1 MRWIK
6 DTISFRRIGHLV
18 PFDGLFWFYNQAT
31 MTETTPTSFDR
42 KNVKQPPLLFDE
54 TQSIIAALEK
64 QIGMK
69 LFVYWTSDR
78 GSVCDND
85 VVALYELLKHIGPN
99 EDIALFIKSN
109 GGDVEASLRM
119 VNLMREYNKRV
130 HALIP
135 LESASAATM
144 IALGADD
151 IKMGPLAHLTAIDS
165 SLVHDMSPIDE
176 RNNRRVSVSQ
186 DELARIVSLWNANAK
201 DHHGN
206 PYTDIFQYI
215 HPLVV
220 GAIDRSSSL
229 SIKICKEILS
239 FHIKDEAECDRISKL
254 LNSDYPSH
262 SYPITTREA
271 QRIGLKVSALDSI
284 INDLLL
290 ELNAFYS
297 EMAQKA
303 LTDFNESNYH
313 DNEILNI
320 HEAKGVQI
328 YFQNDKDWNYIQAE
342 RRWQTLND
350 ESSWRKIEKSKGRKV
365 QSVLHIR

>member
-1 MRWIK
+1 
-6 DTISFRRIGHLV
+6 
-18 PFDGLFWFYNQAT
+18 
-31 MTETTPTSFDR
+31 MTEPAPTPIDR
-42 KNVKQPPLLFDE
+42 KNVKQPPILFDQ
-54 TQSIIAALEK
+54 TQLILKRIEK

-69 LFVYWTSDR
+69 LLVYWTSDR

-85 VVALYELLKHIGPN
+85 VLALYEIFKHIGSSQ
-99 EDIALFIKSN
+99 EISLFIKSN
-109 GGDVEASLRM
+109 GGDAEAALRIA
-119 VNLMREYNKRV
+119 NLLRGYNQHV
-130 HALIP
+130 HALVP

-144 IALGADD
+144 IALGADE
-151 IKMGPLAHLTAIDS
+151 IQMGPLAHLTAIDS

-186 DELARIVSLWNANAK
+186 DELARIVALWNANSK
-201 DHHGN
+201 EHHGN

-239 FHIKDEAECDRISKL
+239 FHIQDEAECDRINKL

-271 QRIGLKVSALDSI
+271 RRIGLKVSALEPRV
-284 INDLLL
+284 NDLLL
-290 ELNAFYS
+290 ELNALYS

-303 LTDFNESNYH
+303 LTDFNEYNYH
-313 DNEILNI
+313 DNEVLNI
-320 HEAKGVQI
+320 HEAHDVQI
-328 YFQNDKDWNYIQAE
+328 YYQNDKDWNYIQNE

-350 ESSWRKIEKSKGRKV
+350 ESSWRKTERVKGKKV
-365 QSVLHIR
+365 QSTLHIR

>member
-1 MRWIK
+1 M
-6 DTISFRRIGHLV
+6 TEAAPNPT
-18 PFDGLFWFYNQAT
+18 PFDK
-31 MTETTPTSFDR
+31 
-42 KNVKQPPLLFDE
+42 KNVKQPPLMFDK
-54 TQSIIAALEK
+54 TQSILNALEE
-64 QIGMK
+64 QIGCK
-69 LFVYWTSDR
+69 LLVYWTSDR

-85 VVALYELLKHIGPN
+85 VIALYEIFKHIGN
-99 EDIALFIKSN
+99 SDQIALFIKSN
-109 GGDVEASLRM
+109 GGDVEAALRI
-119 VNLMREYNKRV
+119 VNLLREYNQRV
-130 HALIP
+130 TALVP

-144 IALGADD
+144 IALGADE
-151 IKMGPLAHLTAIDS
+151 IRMGPLAHLTAIDS

-186 DELARIVSLWNANAK
+186 DELARIVSLWNANARE
-201 DHHGN
+201 HHGN

-239 FHIKDEAECDRISKL
+239 FHIRDEAECDRISKL

-271 QRIGLKVSALDSI
+271 RRIGLKVSALDPKV
-284 INDLLL
+284 NDLLL
-290 ELNAFYS
+290 ELNGFYS

-303 LTDFNESNYH
+303 LTDYNEYNYH

-320 HEAKGVQI
+320 HETRGVQI
-328 YFQNDKDWNYIQAE
+328 YYQNDKDWNYIQAE

-350 ESSWRKIEKSKGRKV
+350 ESSWRKIERRKGRKV
-365 QSVLHIR
+365 KSTLHIR

>member
-1 MRWIK
+1 
-6 DTISFRRIGHLV
+6 
-18 PFDGLFWFYNQAT
+18 
-31 MTETTPTSFDR
+31 MTEPSPLPVDR
-42 KNVKQPPLLFDE
+42 KNVKQPPLLFDD
-54 TQSIIAALEK
+54 TQAIITALEK
-64 QIGMK
+64 QIGRK
-69 LFVYWTSDR
+69 LLVYWTSDR

-85 VVALYELLKHIGPN
+85 VVALYEIFKHIGRS
-99 EDIALFIKSN
+99 EEIALFIKSN
-109 GGDVEASLRM
+109 GGDVEASLRL
-119 VNLMREYNKRV
+119 VNLMREYNTRV
-130 HALIP
+130 HALVP

-144 IALGADD
+144 IALGADE
-151 IKMGPLAHLTAIDS
+151 ISMGPLAHLTAIDS

-186 DELARIVSLWNANAK
+186 DELARIVSLWNANSRE
-201 DHHGN
+201 HHGN

-262 SYPITTREA
+262 SYPITMREA
-271 QRIGLKVSALDSI
+271 QRIGLKVSSLDPKV
-284 INDLLL
+284 NDLLL
-290 ELNAFYS
+290 DLNALYS

-303 LTDFNESNYH
+303 LTDFNENNYH
-313 DNEILNI
+313 DNEIINI
-320 HEAKGVQI
+320 HETRGIQI
-328 YFQNDKDWNYIQAE
+328 YYQNDKDWNYIQAE

-350 ESSWRKIEKSKGRKV
+350 ESSWRMTKRVKGK
-365 QSVLHIR
+365 QVLSIVHIR

>member
-1 MRWIK
+1 M
-6 DTISFRRIGHLV
+6 SE
-18 PFDGLFWFYNQAT
+18 P
-31 MTETTPTSFDR
+31 TPTPLDR
-42 KNVKQPPLLFDE
+42 KSIKQPPLLFDD
-54 TQSIIAALEK
+54 TQSIIAALEN
-64 QIGMK
+64 QIGRK
-69 LFVYWTSDR
+69 LLVYWTSDR

-85 VVALYELLKHIGPN
+85 VVALYEIFKHIGSS

-109 GGDVEASLRM
+109 GGDVEASLRL

-130 HALIP
+130 HALVP

-144 IALGADD
+144 IALGADE
-151 IKMGPLAHLTAIDS
+151 IQMGPLAHLTAIDS
-165 SLVHDMSPIDE
+165 SLIHDMSPIDE

-186 DELARIVSLWNANAK
+186 DELARIVALWNANAQ
-201 DHHGN
+201 DHHSN

-239 FHIKDEAECDRISKL
+239 FHIKDEVECDRISKL

-262 SYPITTREA
+262 SYPITMREA
-271 QRIGLKVSALDSI
+271 KRVGLKVSALDPKV
-284 INDLLL
+284 NDLLL
-290 ELNAFYS
+290 ELNGLYS

-313 DNEILNI
+313 DNEIINI
-320 HEAKGVQI
+320 HEARGVQI

-350 ESSWRKIEKSKGRKV
+350 ESSWRKVERVKNKKV
-365 QSVLHIR
+365 KSVLHIR

>member
-1 MRWIK
+1 M
-6 DTISFRRIGHLV
+6 DEPS
-18 PFDGLFWFYNQAT
+18 PAP
-31 MTETTPTSFDR
+31 TPIDK
-42 KNVKQPPLLFDE
+42 KNVKQPPLLFDD
-54 TQSIIAALEK
+54 TQAIITNIER
-64 QIGMK
+64 QIGRK
-69 LFVYWTSDR
+69 LLVYWTSDR
-78 GSVCDND
+78 GSVCSND
-85 VVALYELLKHIGPN
+85 VVALYEIFKQIGRS

-109 GGDVEASLRM
+109 GGDVEASLRL
-119 VNLMREYNKRV
+119 VNLMREYNTRV
-130 HALIP
+130 HALVP

-144 IALGADD
+144 IALGADE
-151 IKMGPLAHLTAIDS
+151 IQMGPLAHLTAIDS

-186 DELARIVSLWNANAK
+186 DELARIVALWNANSRE
-201 DHHGN
+201 HHGN

-262 SYPITTREA
+262 SYPITMREA
-271 QRIGLKVSALDSI
+271 QRIGLKVSSLEPKV
-284 INDLLL
+284 NDLLL
-290 ELNAFYS
+290 DLNALYS

-303 LTDFNESNYH
+303 LTDFNEYNYH
-313 DNEILNI
+313 DNEIINI
-320 HEAKGVQI
+320 HETRGIQI

-350 ESSWRKIEKSKGRKV
+350 ESSWRMTRRVKGKTIL
-365 QSVLHIR
+365 SILHIR

>member
-1 MRWIK
+1 
-6 DTISFRRIGHLV
+6 
-18 PFDGLFWFYNQAT
+18 
-31 MTETTPTSFDR
+31 MTESTLNNSIDH
-42 KNVKQPPLLFDE
+42 KNIKQPPLLYDE
-54 TQSIIAALEK
+54 TQAIIAKIEK
-64 QIGMK
+64 QIGSK
-69 LFVYWTSDR
+69 LLVYWTSDR

-85 VVALYELLKHIGPN
+85 VIALYEIFKHIGPS
-99 EDIALFIKSN
+99 EDISLFIKSN
-109 GGDVEASLRM
+109 GGDVEASLRL
-119 VNLMREYNKRV
+119 VNLMREYNKCI
-130 HALIP
+130 HALVP

-151 IKMGPLAHLTAIDS
+151 IQMGPLAHLTAIDS

-186 DELARIVSLWNANAK
+186 DELARIVSLWNANSK
-201 DHHGN
+201 EHHSN
-206 PYTDIFQYI
+206 PYTDIFLYI

-262 SYPITTREA
+262 SYPITAREA
-271 QRIGLKVSALDSI
+271 KRLGLNVSTLDSKA
-284 INDLLL
+284 NDLLL
-290 ELNAFYS
+290 ELNALYS

-303 LTDFNESNYH
+303 LTDFNEYNYH

-320 HEAKGVQI
+320 HEARGVQI
-328 YFQNDKDWNYIQAE
+328 YYQNDKDWNYIQAE

-350 ESSWRKIEKSKGRKV
+350 ESSWRKVEKIRGQKV
-365 QSVLHIR
+365 QSILHIR

>member
-1 MRWIK
+1 M
-6 DTISFRRIGHLV
+6 SE
-18 PFDGLFWFYNQAT
+18 Q
-31 MTETTPTSFDR
+31 TPAPVDR

-54 TQSIIAALEK
+54 TQSIIAAIQK
-64 QIGMK
+64 QIGRK
-69 LFVYWTSDR
+69 LLVYWTSDR

-85 VVALYELLKHIGPN
+85 VVALYEIFKHIGRS
-99 EDIALFIKSN
+99 EDIDLFIKSN
-109 GGDVEASLRM
+109 GGDVEASLRL
-119 VNLMREYNKRV
+119 VNLMREYNTRV
-130 HALIP
+130 HALVP

-144 IALGADD
+144 IALGADE
-151 IKMGPLAHLTAIDS
+151 ISMGPLAHLTAIDS

-186 DELARIVSLWNANAK
+186 DELARIVSLWNANSRE
-201 DHHGN
+201 HHGN

-271 QRIGLKVSALDSI
+271 QRIGLKVSTLEPKV
-284 INDLLL
+284 NDLLL
-290 ELNAFYS
+290 DLNALYS

-303 LTDFNESNYH
+303 LTDFNEYNYH
-313 DNEILNI
+313 DNEIINI
-320 HEAKGVQI
+320 HETRGIQI
-328 YFQNDKDWNYIQAE
+328 YYQNDKDWNYIQAE

-350 ESSWRKIEKSKGRKV
+350 ESSWRMTKRVKGKQV
-365 QSVLHIR
+365 HSTVHIR

>member
-1 MRWIK
+1 
-6 DTISFRRIGHLV
+6 
-18 PFDGLFWFYNQAT
+18 
-31 MTETTPTSFDR
+31 MTESTPNNSIDH
-42 KNVKQPPLLFDE
+42 KNIKQPPLLYDE
-54 TQSIIAALEK
+54 TQAIITKVEK
-64 QIGMK
+64 QIGTK
-69 LFVYWTSDR
+69 LLVYWTSDR

-85 VVALYELLKHIGPN
+85 VIALYEIFKHIGPT
-99 EDIALFIKSN
+99 EDISLFIKSN
-109 GGDVEASLRM
+109 GGDVEASLRL

-130 HALIP
+130 HALVP

-165 SLVHDMSPIDE
+165 SLVHDLSPIDE

-186 DELARIVSLWNANAK
+186 DELARIVSLWNANSK
-201 DHHGN
+201 EHHSN

-262 SYPITTREA
+262 SYPITEREA
-271 QRIGLKVSALDSI
+271 KRIGLNVSTLDSKA
-284 INDLLL
+284 NDLLL
-290 ELNAFYS
+290 ELNALYS

-303 LTDFNESNYH
+303 LTDFNEYNYH

-328 YFQNDKDWNYIQAE
+328 YYQNDKDWNYIQAE

-350 ESSWRKIEKSKGRKV
+350 ESSWRKVEKVKGQKV
-365 QSVLHIR
+365 QSILHIR

>member
-1 MRWIK
+1 M
-6 DTISFRRIGHLV
+6 
-18 PFDGLFWFYNQAT
+18 NEA
-31 MTETTPTSFDR
+31 TPTPAPTPNPVDR
-42 KNVKQPPLLFDE
+42 KNIKEPPLLFDD
-54 TQSIIAALEK
+54 TQAIITAIEK
-64 QIGMK
+64 QIGRK
-69 LFVYWTSDR
+69 LLVYWTSDR

-85 VVALYELLKHIGPN
+85 VVALYEIFKHIGRS

-109 GGDVEASLRM
+109 GGDVEASLRL
-119 VNLMREYNKRV
+119 VNLMREYNTRV
-130 HALIP
+130 HALVP

-144 IALGADD
+144 IALGADE
-151 IKMGPLAHLTAIDS
+151 IQMGPLAHLTAIDS

-186 DELARIVSLWNANAK
+186 DELARIVSLWNANSRE
-201 DHHGN
+201 HHGN

-239 FHIKDEAECDRISKL
+239 FHIKDEVECDRISKL

-271 QRIGLKVSALDSI
+271 QRIGLKVSSLEPKV
-284 INDLLL
+284 NDLLL
-290 ELNAFYS
+290 DLNALYS

-303 LTDFNESNYH
+303 LTDFNEYNYH
-313 DNEILNI
+313 DNEIINI
-320 HEAKGVQI
+320 HETKGIQI
-328 YFQNDKDWNYIQAE
+328 YYQNDKDWNYIQAE

-350 ESSWRKIEKSKGRKV
+350 ESSWRMSKRVKGKTIL
-365 QSVLHIR
+365 SILHIR

>member
-1 MRWIK
+1 
-6 DTISFRRIGHLV
+6 
-18 PFDGLFWFYNQAT
+18 
-31 MTETTPTSFDR
+31 MTEPTPLPTPAAPEHKS
-42 KNVKQPPLLFDE
+42 VKQPPLLFDR
-54 TQSIIAALEK
+54 TQALIARIEK
-64 QIGMK
+64 QIACK
-69 LFVYWTSDR
+69 LLVYWTSDR

-85 VVALYELLKHIGPN
+85 VVALYEIFKHIGIN
-99 EDIALFIKSN
+99 SDIAVFIKSN
-109 GGDVEASLRM
+109 GGDVEAALRI
-119 VNLMREYNKRV
+119 VNLMREYNHCV
-130 HALIP
+130 HAMVP

-151 IKMGPLAHLTAIDS
+151 ISMGPLAHLTAIDS

-186 DELARIVSLWNANAK
+186 DELARIVSLWNANSK
-201 DHHGN
+201 EHHGN

-239 FHIKDEAECDRISKL
+239 FHIKDEAECERISRL

-271 QRIGLKVSALDSI
+271 RRIGLNVTSLDPKV
-284 INDLLL
+284 NDMLL
-290 ELNAFYS
+290 ELNALYS

-303 LTDFNESNYH
+303 LTDFNEYNYH
-313 DNEILNI
+313 DNEIINI
-320 HEAKGVQI
+320 HEARGVQV
-328 YFQNDKDWNYIQAE
+328 YYQNDKDWNYIQAE

-350 ESSWRKIEKSKGRKV
+350 ESSWRVIRRIKGQQVKHT
-365 QSVLHIR
+365 LHIR

>member
-1 MRWIK
+1 
-6 DTISFRRIGHLV
+6 
-18 PFDGLFWFYNQAT
+18 
-31 MTETTPTSFDR
+31 MTEPAPTPIDR
-42 KNVKQPPLLFDE
+42 KNVKQPPLLFDD
-54 TQSIIAALEK
+54 TQSIVTAIEK
-64 QIGMK
+64 QIGSK
-69 LFVYWTSDR
+69 LLVYWTSDR

-85 VVALYELLKHIGPN
+85 VVALYEIFKHIGRN

-109 GGDVEASLRM
+109 GGDVEASLRL
-119 VNLMREYNKRV
+119 VNLMREYNTRV
-130 HALIP
+130 HALVP

-144 IALGADD
+144 IALGADE
-151 IKMGPLAHLTAIDS
+151 IQMGPLAHLTAIDS

-186 DELARIVSLWNANAK
+186 DELARIVSLWNTNSK
-201 DHHGN
+201 EHHSN

-239 FHIKDEAECDRISKL
+239 FHIKDESECDRISKI
-254 LNSDYPSH
+254 LNADYPSH

-271 QRIGLKVSALDSI
+271 KRIGLKVSALDPKV
-284 INDLLL
+284 NDLLL
-290 ELNAFYS
+290 ELNALYS

-303 LTDFNESNYH
+303 LTDFNEYNYH

-328 YFQNDKDWNYIQAE
+328 CYQNDKDWNYIQAE

-350 ESSWRKIEKSKGRKV
+350 ESSWRKTERVKGRKA
-365 QSVLHIR
+365 QSILHIR

>member
-1 MRWIK
+1 M
-6 DTISFRRIGHLV
+6 S
-18 PFDGLFWFYNQAT
+18 
-31 MTETTPTSFDR
+31 ETTPTPTSADR
-42 KNVKQPPLLFDE
+42 KNVKQPPLLFE
-54 TQSIIAALEK
+54 QTQSLIAKLEK
-64 QIGMK
+64 LIGFK
-69 LFVYWTSDR
+69 LLVYWTSDR

-85 VVALYELLKHIGPN
+85 VVALYEIFKHIGIN
-99 EDIALFIKSN
+99 KDIAVFIKSN
-109 GGDVEASLRM
+109 GGDVEAALRI
-119 VNLMREYNKRV
+119 VNLMREYNHCV
-130 HALIP
+130 HAFIP

-151 IKMGPLAHLTAIDS
+151 IAMGPLAHLTAIDS

-186 DELARIVSLWNANAK
+186 DELARIVSLWNANSRE
-201 DHHGN
+201 HHGN

-239 FHIKDEAECDRISKL
+239 FHIKDEAECERISRL

-271 QRIGLKVSALDSI
+271 HRIGLNVNCLDPK
-284 INDLLL
+284 INDMLL
-290 ELNAFYS
+290 ELSALYS

-303 LTDFNESNYH
+303 LTDYNEYNYH
-313 DNEILNI
+313 DNEIINI
-320 HEAKGVQI
+320 HEARGVQV
-328 YFQNDKDWNYIQAE
+328 YYQNDKDWNYITAE

-350 ESSWRKIEKSKGRKV
+350 ESSWRVIKRVKGEQVKHT
-365 QSVLHIR
+365 LHIR